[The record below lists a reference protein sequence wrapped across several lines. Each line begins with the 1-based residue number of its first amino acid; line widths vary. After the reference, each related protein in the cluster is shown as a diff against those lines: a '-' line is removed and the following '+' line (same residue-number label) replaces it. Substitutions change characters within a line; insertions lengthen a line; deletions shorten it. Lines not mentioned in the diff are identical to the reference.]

1 MPKYYTKGVECSSI
15 FEGCMFGVSLPEIIV
30 IMVIVLIVFGP
41 DKLPEIARHI
51 GKFSGDLRRNT
62 DAIRREFYNTVYTPA
77 DDLKR
82 SLNRELT
89 GLTTEVRAPPPPP
102 APLTPPT
109 ASPTTTEPETN
120 GTSDEKHPK

>member
-1 MPKYYTKGVECSSI
+1 
-15 FEGCMFGVSLPEIIV
+15 MFGVSLPEIIV

-89 GLTTEVRAPPPPP
+89 GLTTEVKSTTPP
-102 APLTPPT
+102 PLTPPT
-109 ASPTTTEPETN
+109 DSPKTTEPETN
-120 GTSDEKHPK
+120 GTSDEKHLK